1 MGKSCGDEVG
11 ADDARFV
18 DDGGAGVFEADVD
31 IPDGGGFLQ
40 PPGADRSSVEM
51 EGIGEGE
58 VDAKQAERGCWPETL
73 LPRPPLRHGLRP
85 RHLSP
90 NKNWG

>member
-1 MGKSCGDEVG
+1 
-11 ADDARFV
+11 
-18 DDGGAGVFEADVD
+18 
-31 IPDGGGFLQ
+31 
-40 PPGADRSSVEM
+40 M